1 VPGTKA
7 TLNHGGEAERG
18 GTRGGGA
25 NFPVMQDPRITDFLT
40 SLQLERDA
48 SPHTITAYRTDLAD
62 LQAYLTARE
71 LELDAVTGQDLEPF
85 ALELRERGLAPATV
99 RRRLAAARSLLRHR
113 TREGARTA
121 GVRDVPLPKAPQAPP
136 HALTSEQT
144 ILLVEHPDTTPLGL
158 RDRAVLELL
167 YGAGLRVSELCGL
180 RPGDLDAELGL
191 VRVLGKGG
199 RERVVPCGG
208 QAVRAVERYLARSRT
223 HLGTRQDPD
232 ALLINN
238 RGGRLTRRGVFLIVR
253 RHAEPLDLPEWVGPH
268 ALRHAFATHLV
279 EGGCDLRT
287 VQELLGHQRI
297 ATTAIYT
304 HVAGTH
310 LRETFL
316 SAHPRARAA

>member
-1 VPGTKA
+1 M
-7 TLNHGGEAERG
+7 HDR
-18 GTRGGGA
+18 
-25 NFPVMQDPRITDFLT
+25 MQDPRISDFLEA
-40 SLQLERDA
+40 LQLERDA

-62 LQAYLTARE
+62 LQVFLTANN
-71 LELDAVTGQDLEPF
+71 LDLDAVTGVDLEPYSL
-85 ALELRERGLAPATV
+85 ALQERGLAPATV

-121 GVRDVPLPKAPQAPP
+121 GVRDVPLPRAPQAPP

-144 ILLVEHPDTTPLGL
+144 IALVEHPDNTPLGL

-180 RPGDLDAELGL
+180 RPGDLDQELGL

-223 HLGTRQDPD
+223 HLGARQDVD
-232 ALLINN
+232 ALIVNN
-238 RGGRLTRRGVFLIVR
+238 RGGRITRRGVFLIVR
-253 RHAEPLDLPEWVGPH
+253 RHAEPLGLPEWLGPH

-310 LRETFL
+310 LRDTFL
-316 SAHPRARAA
+316 AAHPRARTI

>member
-1 VPGTKA
+1 
-7 TLNHGGEAERG
+7 
-18 GTRGGGA
+18 
-25 NFPVMQDPRITDFLT
+25 MQQDPRIADFLEA
-40 SLQLERDA
+40 LQLERDA
-48 SPHTITAYRTDLAD
+48 SPHTITAYRTDLAE
-62 LQAYLTARE
+62 LQAYMEAHG
-71 LELDAVTGQDLEPF
+71 LDLDRVDGRDLEPY
-85 ALELRERGLAPATV
+85 ALGLRERGLSPATV
-99 RRRLAAARSLLRHR
+99 RRRLAAARSFLRHR
-113 TREGARTA
+113 TREGAREA

-136 HALTSEQT
+136 HALTAEQA
-144 ILLVEHPDTTPLGL
+144 IALCEHPGPDPLGL

-180 RPGDLDAELGL
+180 RPGDLDAEAGL

-199 RERVVPCGG
+199 KERVVPTGG
-208 QAVRAVERYLARSRT
+208 QAVKAVERYLARGRA
-223 HLGTRQDPD
+223 HLGRRQEVD
-232 ALLINN
+232 ALLVNN

-253 RHAEPLDLPEWVGPH
+253 RHAEPLGLPDWVGPH

-316 SAHPRARAA
+316 AAHPRARAA

>member
-1 VPGTKA
+1 
-7 TLNHGGEAERG
+7 
-18 GTRGGGA
+18 
-25 NFPVMQDPRITDFLT
+25 MQDLRITDFLT

-48 SPHTITAYRTDLAD
+48 SPHTITAYTTDLAELQQFLEANTLD
-62 LQAYLTARE
+62 LDR
-71 LELDAVTGQDLEPF
+71 VTGVDLEPF
-85 ALELRERGLAPATV
+85 ALALRERGLAPATV

-113 TREGARTA
+113 VREGARSV
-121 GVRDVPLPKAPQAPP
+121 GVRDVPLPKARQAPP
-136 HALTSEQT
+136 HALTSRQA
-144 ILLVEHPDTTPLGL
+144 IALMEHPDSTGLGL

-180 RPGDLDAELGL
+180 RPGDLDPELGL

-199 RERVVPCGG
+199 HERVVPCGG
-208 QAVRAVERYLARSRT
+208 QAVRAVERYLARGRT
-223 HLGTRQDPD
+223 QLGARQDAD
-232 ALLINN
+232 ALLVNH

-253 RHAEPLDLPEWVGPH
+253 RHAEPLDFPDWVGPH

-287 VQELLGHQRI
+287 IQELLGHQRI

-316 SAHPRARAA
+316 AAHPRARAA

>member
-1 VPGTKA
+1 
-7 TLNHGGEAERG
+7 
-18 GTRGGGA
+18 
-25 NFPVMQDPRITDFLT
+25 MQQDPRIADFLEA
-40 SLQLERDA
+40 LQLERDA
-48 SPHTITAYRTDLAD
+48 SPHTVTAYRTDLAELQGYLEARGLD
-62 LQAYLTARE
+62 LDRV
-71 LELDAVTGQDLEPF
+71 DGRDLEPY
-85 ALELRERGLAPATV
+85 ALGLRERGLSPATV

-113 TREGARTA
+113 TREGAREA

-136 HALTSEQT
+136 HALTAEQA
-144 ILLVEHPDTTPLGL
+144 IALCEHPGPDPLGL

-180 RPGDLDAELGL
+180 RPGDLDAEAGL

-199 RERVVPCGG
+199 KERVVPTGG
-208 QAVRAVERYLARSRT
+208 QAVKAVERYLARGRA
-223 HLGTRQDPD
+223 HLGRRQEVD
-232 ALLINN
+232 ALLVNN

-253 RHAEPLDLPEWVGPH
+253 RHAEPLGLPDWVGPH

-316 SAHPRARAA
+316 AAHPRARAA

>member
-1 VPGTKA
+1 
-7 TLNHGGEAERG
+7 
-18 GTRGGGA
+18 
-25 NFPVMQDPRITDFLT
+25 MQQDPRIADFLEA
-40 SLQLERDA
+40 LQLERDA
-48 SPHTITAYRTDLAD
+48 SPHTVTAYRTDLAELQGYLEARGLD
-62 LQAYLTARE
+62 LDRV
-71 LELDAVTGQDLEPF
+71 DGRDLEPY
-85 ALELRERGLAPATV
+85 ALGLRERGLSPATV

-113 TREGARTA
+113 TREGAREA

-136 HALTSEQT
+136 HALTAEQA
-144 ILLVEHPDTTPLGL
+144 IALCEHPGPDPLGL

-180 RPGDLDAELGL
+180 RPGDLDAEAGL

-199 RERVVPCGG
+199 RERVVPTGG
-208 QAVRAVERYLARSRT
+208 QAVKAVERYLARGRA
-223 HLGTRQDPD
+223 HLGRRQEVD
-232 ALLINN
+232 ALLVNN

-253 RHAEPLDLPEWVGPH
+253 RHAEPLGLPDWVGPH

-316 SAHPRARAA
+316 AAHPRARAA

>member
-1 VPGTKA
+1 
-7 TLNHGGEAERG
+7 
-18 GTRGGGA
+18 
-25 NFPVMQDPRITDFLT
+25 MQEPRITDFLT

-62 LQAYLTARE
+62 LQAYLTARG
-71 LELDAVTGQDLEPF
+71 LDLDAVTGQDLEPF
-85 ALELRERGLAPATV
+85 ALELHERGLSPATV

-121 GVRDVPLPKAPQAPP
+121 PQSPP
-136 HALTSEQT
+136 HALSSEQT
-144 ILLVEHPDTTPLGL
+144 ILLVEHPDNTPLGL

-223 HLGTRQDPD
+223 HLGARQDAD
-232 ALLINN
+232 ALLVNN

>member
-1 VPGTKA
+1 
-7 TLNHGGEAERG
+7 
-18 GTRGGGA
+18 
-25 NFPVMQDPRITDFLT
+25 MQDLRITDFLT

-48 SPHTITAYRTDLAD
+48 SPHTITAYTTDLAELQQFLEANTLD
-62 LQAYLTARE
+62 LDR
-71 LELDAVTGQDLEPF
+71 VTGVDLEPF
-85 ALELRERGLAPATV
+85 ALALRERGLAPATV
-99 RRRLAAARSLLRHR
+99 RRRLAAARSLMRHR
-113 TREGARTA
+113 VREGARSV
-121 GVRDVPLPKAPQAPP
+121 GVRDVPLPKARQAPP
-136 HALTSEQT
+136 HALTSRQA
-144 ILLVEHPDTTPLGL
+144 IALVEHPDSTPLGL

-180 RPGDLDAELGL
+180 RPGDLDPELGL

-199 RERVVPCGG
+199 HERVVPCGG
-208 QAVRAVERYLARSRT
+208 QAVRAVERYLARGRT
-223 HLGTRQDPD
+223 QLGARQDAD
-232 ALLINN
+232 ALVVNN
-238 RGGRLTRRGVFLIVR
+238 RGARLTRRGVFLIVR
-253 RHAEPLDLPEWVGPH
+253 RHAKPLDLPAWVGPH

-316 SAHPRARAA
+316 AAHPRARAA

>member
-1 VPGTKA
+1 
-7 TLNHGGEAERG
+7 
-18 GTRGGGA
+18 
-25 NFPVMQDPRITDFLT
+25 MQEPRITDFLEA
-40 SLQLERDA
+40 LQLERDA
-48 SPHTITAYRTDLAD
+48 SPHTVTAYRTDLAD
-62 LQAYLTARE
+62 LQAFLETA
-71 LELDAVTGQDLEPF
+71 ELDLDRVTGEDLEPF
-85 ALELRERGLAPATV
+85 ALALQQRGLSPATV

-113 TREGARTA
+113 AREGARDG

-136 HALTSEQT
+136 HALSSEQT
-144 ILLVEHPDTTPLGL
+144 VRLVEHPDATPLGL

-180 RPGDLDAELGL
+180 RPGDLDLDQGL

-208 QAVRAVERYLARSRT
+208 QAVRAVERYLARGRT
-223 HLGTRQDPD
+223 LLGPRQDVD
-232 ALLINN
+232 ALLVNN

-253 RHAEPLDLPEWVGPH
+253 RHAVALSLPEWVGPH

-310 LRETFL
+310 LQETFL
-316 SAHPRARAA
+316 AAHPRARAA

>member
-1 VPGTKA
+1 
-7 TLNHGGEAERG
+7 
-18 GTRGGGA
+18 
-25 NFPVMQDPRITDFLT
+25 MQDPRITDFLT

-62 LQAYLTARE
+62 LQAYLTARG
-71 LELDAVTGQDLEPF
+71 LDLDAVTGQDLEPF
-85 ALELRERGLAPATV
+85 SLELRERGLSPATV

-136 HALTSEQT
+136 HALSSEQT
-144 ILLVEHPDTTPLGL
+144 ILLVEHPDNTPLGL

-180 RPGDLDAELGL
+180 RPGDLDTELGL

-223 HLGTRQDPD
+223 YLGTRQEPD
-232 ALLINN
+232 ALLVNN

>member
-1 VPGTKA
+1 
-7 TLNHGGEAERG
+7 
-18 GTRGGGA
+18 
-25 NFPVMQDPRITDFLT
+25 MQDLRITDFLT

-48 SPHTITAYRTDLAD
+48 SPHTITAYTTDLAELQQFLEANTLD
-62 LQAYLTARE
+62 LDR
-71 LELDAVTGQDLEPF
+71 VTGVDLEPF
-85 ALELRERGLAPATV
+85 AMALRERGLAPATV
-99 RRRLAAARSLLRHR
+99 RRRLAAARSLMRHR
-113 TREGARTA
+113 VREGARSV
-121 GVRDVPLPKAPQAPP
+121 GVRDVPLPKVRQAPP
-136 HALTSEQT
+136 HALTSRQA
-144 ILLVEHPDTTPLGL
+144 IALVEHPDSTGLGL

-180 RPGDLDAELGL
+180 RPGDLNPELGL

-199 RERVVPCGG
+199 HERVVPCGG
-208 QAVRAVERYLARSRT
+208 QAVRAVERYLARGRT
-223 HLGTRQDPD
+223 QLGARQDAD
-232 ALLINN
+232 ALLVNN

-253 RHAEPLDLPEWVGPH
+253 RHAEPLDLPDWVGPH

-316 SAHPRARAA
+316 AAHPRARAA

>member
-1 VPGTKA
+1 
-7 TLNHGGEAERG
+7 
-18 GTRGGGA
+18 
-25 NFPVMQDPRITDFLT
+25 MQQDPRIADFLEA
-40 SLQLERDA
+40 LQLERDA
-48 SPHTITAYRTDLAD
+48 SPHTVTAYRTDLAELQGYLEARGHD
-62 LQAYLTARE
+62 LDRV
-71 LELDAVTGQDLEPF
+71 DGRDLEPY
-85 ALELRERGLAPATV
+85 ALGLRERGLSPATV

-113 TREGARTA
+113 TREGAREA

-136 HALTSEQT
+136 HALTAEQA
-144 ILLVEHPDTTPLGL
+144 IALCEHPGPDPLGL

-180 RPGDLDAELGL
+180 RPGDLDAEAGL

-199 RERVVPCGG
+199 RERVVPTGG
-208 QAVRAVERYLARSRT
+208 QAVKAVERYLARGRA
-223 HLGTRQDPD
+223 HLGRRQEVD
-232 ALLINN
+232 ALLVNN

-253 RHAEPLDLPEWVGPH
+253 RHAEPLGLPDWVGPH

-316 SAHPRARAA
+316 AAHPRARAA

>member
-1 VPGTKA
+1 
-7 TLNHGGEAERG
+7 
-18 GTRGGGA
+18 
-25 NFPVMQDPRITDFLT
+25 MQDPRITDFLT

-48 SPHTITAYRTDLAD
+48 SPHTITAYRTDLAE
-62 LQAYLTARE
+62 LQTFVTARG
-71 LELDAVTGQDLEPF
+71 LDLDAVTGPDLEPF
-85 ALELRERGLAPATV
+85 ALELRERGLSPATV

-121 GVRDVPLPKAPQAPP
+121 GVRDVPLPRAPQAPP
-136 HALTSEQT
+136 HALSSEQA
-144 ILLVEHPDTTPLGL
+144 IRLVEHPDRSPLGL

-167 YGAGLRVSELCGL
+167 YGCGL

-208 QAVRAVERYLARSRT
+208 QAVRAVERYLARGRA
-223 HLGTRQDPD
+223 HLGVRQDPD

-253 RHAEPLDLPEWVGPH
+253 RHAEPLGLPDWVGPH

>member
-1 VPGTKA
+1 
-7 TLNHGGEAERG
+7 
-18 GTRGGGA
+18 
-25 NFPVMQDPRITDFLT
+25 MQDLRITDFLT

-48 SPHTITAYRTDLAD
+48 SPHTITAYTTDLAELQQFLEANTLD
-62 LQAYLTARE
+62 LDR
-71 LELDAVTGQDLEPF
+71 VTGVDLEPF
-85 ALELRERGLAPATV
+85 ALALRERGLAPATV

-113 TREGARTA
+113 VREGARSV
-121 GVRDVPLPKAPQAPP
+121 GVRDVPLPKARQAPP
-136 HALTSEQT
+136 HALTSRQA
-144 ILLVEHPDTTPLGL
+144 IALVEHPDSTGLGL

-180 RPGDLDAELGL
+180 RPGDLDPELGL

-199 RERVVPCGG
+199 HERVVPCGG
-208 QAVRAVERYLARSRT
+208 QAVRAVERYLARGRT
-223 HLGTRQDPD
+223 QLGARQDAD
-232 ALLINN
+232 ALLVNN

-253 RHAEPLDLPEWVGPH
+253 RHAEPLDLPDWVGPH

-316 SAHPRARAA
+316 AAHPRARAA

>member
-1 VPGTKA
+1 
-7 TLNHGGEAERG
+7 
-18 GTRGGGA
+18 
-25 NFPVMQDPRITDFLT
+25 MQDPRITDFLT

-48 SPHTITAYRTDLAD
+48 SPHTITAYRTDLAE
-62 LQAYLTARE
+62 LQTFVTARG
-71 LELDAVTGQDLEPF
+71 LDLDAVTGPDLEPF
-85 ALELRERGLAPATV
+85 ALELRERGLSPATV

-121 GVRDVPLPKAPQAPP
+121 GVRDVPLPRA
-136 HALTSEQT
+136 SEQA
-144 ILLVEHPDTTPLGL
+144 IRLVEHPDRSPLGL

-208 QAVRAVERYLARSRT
+208 QAVRAVERYLARGRA
-223 HLGTRQDPD
+223 HLGVRQDPD

-253 RHAEPLDLPEWVGPH
+253 RHAEPLGLPDWVGPH

>member
-1 VPGTKA
+1 
-7 TLNHGGEAERG
+7 
-18 GTRGGGA
+18 
-25 NFPVMQDPRITDFLT
+25 MQQDPRIADFLEA
-40 SLQLERDA
+40 LQLERDA
-48 SPHTITAYRTDLAD
+48 SPHTVTAYRTDLAELQGYLEARGLD
-62 LQAYLTARE
+62 LDRV
-71 LELDAVTGQDLEPF
+71 DGRDLEPY
-85 ALELRERGLAPATV
+85 ALGLRERGLSPATV

-113 TREGARTA
+113 TREGAREA

-136 HALTSEQT
+136 HALIAEQA
-144 ILLVEHPDTTPLGL
+144 IALCEHPGPDPLGL

-180 RPGDLDAELGL
+180 RPGDLDAEAGL

-199 RERVVPCGG
+199 RERVVPTGG
-208 QAVRAVERYLARSRT
+208 QAVKAVERYLARGRA
-223 HLGTRQDPD
+223 HLGRRQEVD
-232 ALLINN
+232 ALLVNN

-253 RHAEPLDLPEWVGPH
+253 RHAEPLGLPDWVGPH

-316 SAHPRARAA
+316 AAHPRARAA

>member
-1 VPGTKA
+1 
-7 TLNHGGEAERG
+7 
-18 GTRGGGA
+18 
-25 NFPVMQDPRITDFLT
+25 MQQDPRIADFLEA
-40 SLQLERDA
+40 LQLERDA
-48 SPHTITAYRTDLAD
+48 SPHTVTAYRTDLAELQGYLEARGLD
-62 LQAYLTARE
+62 LDRV
-71 LELDAVTGQDLEPF
+71 DGRDLEPY
-85 ALELRERGLAPATV
+85 ALGLRERGLSPATV

-113 TREGARTA
+113 TREGAREA

-136 HALTSEQT
+136 HALTAEQA
-144 ILLVEHPDTTPLGL
+144 IALCEHPGPDPLGL
-158 RDRAVLELL
+158 RDRAALELL

-180 RPGDLDAELGL
+180 RPGDLDAEAGL

-199 RERVVPCGG
+199 RERVVPTGG
-208 QAVRAVERYLARSRT
+208 QAVKAVERYLARGRA
-223 HLGTRQDPD
+223 HLGRRQEAD
-232 ALLINN
+232 ALLVNN

-253 RHAEPLDLPEWVGPH
+253 RHAEPLGLPDWVGPH

-316 SAHPRARAA
+316 AAHPRARAA